1 MGYYIKNGGLVGS
14 GAIQET
20 TGVLDLHTAGI
31 FAGEI
36 PITDYSPITSTSA
49 LAFSYF
55 AMPSSPRTML
65 DYITSFG
72 VNQNSS
78 NDNTGSWPGGYDSI
92 TATAT
97 PITSNNYFDSGNV
110 DIIKGDGS
118 SDSSDW
124 VIFYFKGA
132 LGDFDGYYNN
142 SGSAWLAGENS
153 YSGAT
158 NGNTVTHGR
167 VWGYN
172 PPTGWNLLYLLTP
185 LSSNGQN
192 KNQSNWWN
200 SGTTVTSGPGKYATY
215 DNLSLTYFGFSVGT
229 Q

>member
-55 AMPSSPRTML
+55 AMPSGPRTML

-72 VNQNSS
+72 VNQSSS

-97 PITSNNYFDSGNV
+97 PITTNNYFSSGNV

-118 SDSSDW
+118 VDGSDW
-124 VIFYFKGA
+124 VIFYFKGG
-132 LGDFDGYYNN
+132 LGDFDGNY
-142 SGSAWLAGENS
+142 SAGGSAWLAGENTA
-153 YSGAT
+153 SGAT
-158 NGNTVTHGR
+158 NGGSVTVGR
-167 VWGYN
+167 VWGYERS
-172 PPTGWNLLYLLTP
+172 TGWNLLYLLSP
-185 LSSNGQN
+185 LSGSGQS

-200 SGTTVTSGPGKYATY
+200 SGTTVTSGAGKYATY